1 MQKLKKKI
9 VALVPAAGLGKRI
22 NSFYP
27 KQYLKI
33 AGKTVIE
40 HTLCFLLKQKKFS
53 KIIISIRKNDNL
65 FNKLKIS
72 KNDTIKTVIGGKRRA
87 DSVLSGL
94 KYISNILKLKNCW
107 VLIHDAVRPFLNQKD
122 INTVFKFIEQN
133 NFSHGGI
140 LATPVR
146 DTIKRTSK
154 KKIIYTIKRKELWH
168 ALTPQFFPLKLI
180 KKCLIKSLKKE
191 ININDESSAL
201 EYCGYHPKLIQGK
214 SSNFKITQPED
225 LKLAEFYFS
234 KNFNV

>member
-1 MQKLKKKI
+1 MYKFKQKI

-40 HTLCFLLKQKKFS
+40 HTLYFLLKQKKFS

-72 KNDTIKTVIGGKRRA
+72 KNKRVKTVIGGKTRA

-94 KYISNILKLKNCW
+94 KYISNISKLKNCW

-122 INTVFKFIEQN
+122 INNIFQFIEKN

-140 LATPVR
+140 LGTPVK
-146 DTIKRTSK
+146 DTIKRTNK
-154 KKIIYTIKRKELWH
+154 EKIIYTIKRKELWH
-168 ALTPQFFPLKLI
+168 ALTPQFFPLKII
-180 KKCLIKSLKKE
+180 KKCLIKSLNKE
-191 ININDESSAL
+191 VDIKDESSAL
-201 EYCGYHPKLIQGK
+201 EYCGYYPELIKGK

-234 KNFNV
+234 KNSNI